1 MTAIPYLYQSN
12 ATDRDHRRSS
22 YFLERESSDVGGT
35 YAEEIRM
42 ATMIPMTAPSN
53 SPEPEDIM
61 DSTRSAGIESAQTD
75 VGTQRV
81 GVLSTH
87 NSEETRAI
95 LNAVRVLG
103 HEPVWIRDENVT
115 SWIEDGT
122 VQLSPRVDVFVNRM
136 LPTTSDHQLED
147 LQPAALY
154 EETTPV
160 INPAQAVANTLHK
173 YRAGVKL
180 AEADLPV
187 PDACFGRSPRTFD
200 EWPEYLPD
208 DAAHEHTVGTNRRQM
223 SIVSPNEP
231 VSPMFNDEHS
241 FVQELLGETALL
253 NPQTAA
259 V

>member
-53 SPEPEDIM
+53 SPESEDIM

-87 NSEETRAI
+87 NSEETKAI

-180 AEADLPV
+180 AEATSRYRTPV
-187 PDACFGRSPRTFD
+187 SDGHREPSTSGRSTSRTT
-200 EWPEYLPD
+200 P
-208 DAAHEHTVGTNRRQM
+208 HTSIPSGRTGGRCRSSRRTSPSVRCSTTNTRSSKSFWERR
-223 SIVSPNEP
+223 
-231 VSPMFNDEHS
+231 
-241 FVQELLGETALL
+241 LY
-253 NPQTAA
+253 
-259 V
+259 